1 MSSFR
6 NVLRPVTADDMAHAR
21 NAIAGLDTQPA
32 SARFQQ
38 GRNQH
43 MTQRIADMVRER
55 GIRKGTLAIRIAR
68 KIDPS
73 VYHGQVLTIAGAEFT
88 VKDPAQ
94 ADEDP
99 AQA

>member
-1 MSSFR
+1 MTQ
-6 NVLRPVTADDMAHAR
+6 VTQQPRRAGKTAAKTSDEVMASAKR
-21 NAIAGLDTQPA
+21 AIAGMDMPPA

-55 GIRKGTLAIRIAR
+55 GIRQGTLAIRIAR

-94 ADEDP
+94 A
-99 AQA
+99 